1 MVVGF
6 AVVAFCRILIGAD
19 PDVVLHDLPFVYHA
33 EEVFQRGI
41 FVNLGSLVVEMLLS
55 VLYCSVRKNEKQ
67 LV

>member
-19 PDVVLHDLPFVYHA
+19 PDVVHDLPFVYHA

-55 VLYCSVRKNEKQ
+55 VLYCSVRKNEQQ